1 MILNVARIPFHLT
14 ALALLQYTTLPVSDA
29 SARYAFYGVLVASFA
44 GLFTQVLSLIN
55 NWHIRKTTDAT
66 HRLVDGLTLE
76 PQRVAVADKRR
87 LAESGNQG
95 DIDNLASAE
104 RILDAKVAGK
114 AVEDSLK

>member
-1 MILNVARIPFHLT
+1 MIFNEATILFYLA
-14 ALALLQYTTLPVSDA
+14 AMALLQYTPPPITDA
-29 SARYAFYGVLVASFA
+29 SARYAFYGVLVATFA

-55 NWHIRKTTDAT
+55 NWHIRKITDAT

-114 AVEDSLK
+114 AVEDSMK